1 MSQFILLL
9 FITLLI
15 INNATKHLKIPHEQS
30 NHNNN
35 ILNKND
41 YTKTMLCVF
50 FINFSHDWA
59 IHYLK
64 RNIFYAGSYCNSWL
78 LQPYLPTSPTMIAAI
93 NKHNHSLHTIA
104 LKHNTTVNYA
114 LHDTSIYSENQTCL
128 YKACLYT
135 NLIPYLT
142 NTNYVYHTYE
152 RIWLIDEDFTFEGL
166 NFNEYFNYLDKPNS
180 PLSYTLLSQPL
191 ILGNSYFKYL
201 TYNFGLWVENRKN
214 EKRVSG
220 TQNENTLIAVST
232 DIIEIQAP
240 IINIQYFLYYLY
252 TIRIPI
258 LPLLNN
264 NTMEKCHYFGF
275 TRTWCDVAYD
285 YLVKEKGQNYVVYYI
300 MYIVAYNVCMYVCI
314 LLRI

>member
-1 MSQFILLL
+1 MSQFISLL
-9 FITLLI
+9 FITLFI
-15 INNATKHLKIPHEQS
+15 INNSTKHLKIPHEQS

-41 YTKTMLCVF
+41 YTKSMLCVF
-50 FINFSHDWA
+50 FINFSNDWA

-93 NKHNHSLHTIA
+93 NKHNHSLHTLA
-104 LKHNTTVNYA
+104 LKHNTSINYA

-142 NTNYVYHTYE
+142 NTSNTYHTYE

-201 TYNFGLWVENRKN
+201 TYNFPLWAETRKN
-214 EKRVSG
+214 RVSD
-220 TQNENTLIAVST
+220 TSNENTLISVST

-240 IINIQYFLYYLY
+240 IINIQFFLYYLY

-264 NTMEKCHYFGF
+264 NTMEKCHDFGF

-285 YLVKEKGQNYVVYYI
+285 YLVKEKGQNTYVVYDIYYSIYDVYTVYTYI
-300 MYIVAYNVCMYVCI
+300 YTPIH
-314 LLRI
+314 